1 LVDKPMS
8 VAPIPAIGEFTI
20 VIGPREQVPESE
32 DALAE
37 AVEMVEYLTNK
48 LSTDSQLAIRR
59 AATAFGVTERT
70 LRKRHKLARYRR
82 EP

>member
-1 LVDKPMS
+1 M
-8 VAPIPAIGEFTI
+8 I
-20 VIGPREQVPESE
+20 
-32 DALAE
+32 
-37 AVEMVEYLTNK
+37 EYLTNK
-48 LSTDSQLAIRR
+48 SFIDPSVALDR